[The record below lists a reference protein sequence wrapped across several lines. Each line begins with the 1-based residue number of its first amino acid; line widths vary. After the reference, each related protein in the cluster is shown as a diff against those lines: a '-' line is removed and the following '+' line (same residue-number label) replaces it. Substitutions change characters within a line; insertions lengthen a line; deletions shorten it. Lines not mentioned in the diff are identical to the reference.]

1 MSVNANKAR
10 LAALTGNLARQWEA
24 TQGYWLD
31 NKSREFG
38 KLYVEQLL
46 LQVNKAV
53 TVCDNLE
60 KIINQAR
67 SDCE

>member
-10 LAALTGNLARQWEA
+10 LAALTGNLSRQWEA
-24 TQGYWLD
+24 TQGYWQD

-38 KLYVEQLL
+38 KRYMEQLL

-53 TVCDNLE
+53 TVCDKLE

>member
-10 LAALTGNLARQWEA
+10 LMALTRSLASQWDD
-24 TQGYWLD
+24 TKNHWSD
-31 NKSREFG
+31 VKSLEFG
-38 KLYVEQLL
+38 KKYMEQLVLYVDRS
-46 LQVNKAV
+46 V
-53 TVCDNLE
+53 TVCDKLE